1 MPQAASARPAGVT
14 ESTGIGTADRLMSH
28 NLTKVCKKRLVPA
41 KVTGVR
47 LMIKADNTPRAFPGQ
62 IAGSRVDLI
71 GLGGFESNAFY

>member
-1 MPQAASARPAGVT
+1 
-14 ESTGIGTADRLMSH
+14 MSH